1 MSKRE
6 ISNNSLAMIATIAL
20 VGILAS
26 AIGFFS
32 PDYCTVPQQD
42 DWTSCASIAESRN
55 IGSIVLF
62 VVCVLGF
69 VFSIAKRRKPS
80 QGLDND

>member
-1 MSKRE
+1 MAKRE
-6 ISNNSLAMIATIAL
+6 IKNNSMAMIATVAL

-32 PDYCTVPQQD
+32 PDFCTVPQSD
-42 DWTSCASIAESRN
+42 DWTSCEAIAQQRN

-62 VVCVLGF
+62 AVCLLGF
-69 VFSIAKRRKPS
+69 AVSLTKRRK
-80 QGLDND
+80 G

>member
-1 MSKRE
+1 MAKRE
-6 ISNNSLAMIATIAL
+6 IKNNSMAMIATVAL

-32 PDYCTVPQQD
+32 PDYCTVPQSD
-42 DWTSCASIAESRN
+42 DWTSCEAIAQQRN

-62 VVCVLGF
+62 AVCLLGF
-69 VFSIAKRRKPS
+69 AVSFTKRRK
-80 QGLDND
+80 G

>member
-6 ISNNSLAMIATIAL
+6 ISNNSMAMIATVAL

-42 DWTSCASIAESRN
+42 DWTSCEAIAQQRN

-62 VVCVLGF
+62 LACALGF
-69 VFSIAKRRKPS
+69 SLSIARRRKPTR
-80 QGLDND
+80 D

>member
-6 ISNNSLAMIATIAL
+6 ISNNSLAMIATVAL

-32 PDYCTVPQQD
+32 PDYCTCGIKHAKHKGAGCIRLKYCVRRCCMNTILD
-42 DWTSCASIAESRN
+42 ANVLSYSSIN
-55 IGSIVLF
+55 I
-62 VVCVLGF
+62 
-69 VFSIAKRRKPS
+69 
-80 QGLDND
+80 

>member
-6 ISNNSLAMIATIAL
+6 ISNNSLAMIATVAL

-42 DWTSCASIAESRN
+42 DWTSCEAIAQQRN
-55 IGSIVLF
+55 TGSIVIF

-69 VFSIAKRRKPS
+69 ALSITRRRKQPR
-80 QGLDND
+80 D

>member
-1 MSKRE
+1 MAKRE
-6 ISNNSLAMIATIAL
+6 IKNNSMAMIATVAL

-32 PDYCTVPQQD
+32 PDYCTVPQND
-42 DWTSCASIAESRN
+42 DWTSCEAIAQQRS

-62 VVCVLGF
+62 VVCLLGF
-69 VFSIAKRRKPS
+69 AVSLTKRRK
-80 QGLDND
+80 G

>member
-1 MSKRE
+1 MAKRE
-6 ISNNSLAMIATIAL
+6 IKNNSMAMIATVAL

-32 PDYCTVPQQD
+32 PDYCTVPQSD
-42 DWTSCASIAESRN
+42 DWTSCEAIAQQRN

-62 VVCVLGF
+62 AVCLLGF
-69 VFSIAKRRKPS
+69 AVSLTKRRK
-80 QGLDND
+80 G

>member
-6 ISNNSLAMIATIAL
+6 ISNNSLAMIATVAL

-42 DWTSCASIAESRN
+42 DWTSCEAIAESRN

-62 VVCVLGF
+62 AVCVLGF
-69 VFSIAKRRKPS
+69 VLSIAKRRKPS
-80 QGLDND
+80 KG

>member
-6 ISNNSLAMIATIAL
+6 ISNNSLAMIATVAL

-32 PDYCTVPQQD
+32 PEWCTVPQQD
-42 DWTSCASIAESRN
+42 DWTSCAAIAEQRN

-69 VFSIAKRRKPS
+69 AFSIVKRRKPS
-80 QGLDND
+80 RD